1 LALGELH
8 PVATLSSLSPTIGLL
23 LVTSCTSTC
32 ASILPSGV
40 LPSGVLTG
48 ILTGSILTGV
58 LTISVLPGGVLTIS
72 ILTIRVL
79 TSILTSILTGG
90 ILTSVLTGG
99 ILARILTRGVLISIL
114 STSVLIRSIL
124 STRAPTSNSEFIAVI
139 LSTTLSNL
147 DRPISKQNQVQEQFK
162 AHRHDYRLMIRC
174 CYHSADTIGSS
185 WKTTSHSGTEA
196 SIAITGI
203 IDTLEKC
210 EGDRI
215 RWGFGVDI
223 SLQILDCNVSVAYN
237 FAALKLLGS
246 RIIGSIR
253 IGESA
258 SHKIVNLY
266 GDIKILVCFDV
277 LTWSWKCDN

>member
-32 ASILPSGV
+32 ASV
-40 LPSGVLTG
+40 LPSG
-48 ILTGSILTGV
+48 ISARV
-58 LTISVLPGGVLTIS
+58 LTIS
-72 ILTIRVL
+72 VL
-79 TSILTSILTGG
+79 TSILTSILTGVLTG
-90 ILTSVLTGG
+90 SILTGILIGGILTGILTSILTSVLT
-99 ILARILTRGVLISIL
+99 RILTRGVLISIL
-114 STSVLIRSIL
+114 GTSVLIRSIL
-124 STRAPTSNSEFIAVI
+124 STRATTSNGEFIAVI

-147 DRPISKQNQVQEQFK
+147 DRPISKQDQVQEQFK
-162 AHRHDYRLMIRC
+162 AYRHDYRLMIRC
-174 CYHSADTIGSS
+174 CYHGADTIGSS

-203 IDTLEKC
+203 IDALEKC
-210 EGDRI
+210 EGDRV

-223 SLQILDCNVSVAYN
+223 SLQILDCHVSVAYD

-266 GDIKILVCFDV
+266 GDIKILICFDV
-277 LTWSWKCDN
+277 LTWSWECDN